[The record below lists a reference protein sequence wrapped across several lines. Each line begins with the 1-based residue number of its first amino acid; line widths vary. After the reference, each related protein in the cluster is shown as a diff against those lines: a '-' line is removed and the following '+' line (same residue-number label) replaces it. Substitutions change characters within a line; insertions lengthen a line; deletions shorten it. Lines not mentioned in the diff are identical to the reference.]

1 VSSDGGSFSHLGFH
15 IGTDWR
21 AVCHTY
27 DDRAPILAVDAGT
40 CSVSFYLVGSGTD
53 KAAVEFARS
62 LAHEAQAFAAEIERL
77 SAEETEVGNDGEDKA
92 ADVTAA

>member
-1 VSSDGGSFSHLGFH
+1 VSSDGRSFSHLGFH

-40 CSVSFYLVGSGTD
+40 CSVSFYLADSGTD
-53 KAAVEFARS
+53 KAAVEFARA
-62 LAHEAQAFAAEIERL
+62 LVREAQAFAAEVERL
-77 SAEETEVGNDGEDKA
+77 SAGETEVGNDGNGKA

>member
-1 VSSDGGSFSHLGFH
+1 VSGDGGSFSHLGFH

-40 CSVSFYLVGSGTD
+40 CSVSFYVVGSGTD
-53 KAAVEFARS
+53 AAAVEFARA
-62 LAHEAQAFAAEIERL
+62 LVREAQAFAAEVERL
-77 SAEETEVGNDGEDKA
+77 HAEQLADADNGDKA
-92 ADVTAA
+92 DAETAA

>member
-1 VSSDGGSFSHLGFH
+1 MSSDGGSFSHLGFH

-27 DDRAPILAVDAGT
+27 DDHAPILAVDAGT
-40 CSVSFYLVGSGTD
+40 CSVSFYPIGSGAD

-62 LAHEAQAFAAEIERL
+62 LAREAQAFAAEVERL
-77 SAEETEVGNDGEDKA
+77 SAKETEVGNDDNGKA
-92 ADVTAA
+92 AGVTAA